1 MRCPKADPAAVDLT
15 AGDLADV
22 EPTAPLVGVKV
33 YFRWRASTTKPWT
46 LLGSNLTNASGVAVR
61 AYAPRTSGY
70 WQATVAA
77 TTTRSIG
84 VSATSPRT
92 VVKP

>member
-1 MRCPKADPAAVDLT
+1 VTSL
-15 AGDLADV
+15 G
-22 EPTAPLVGVKV
+22 APLAGVKV
-33 YFRWRASTTKPWT
+33 YFRWRASPTRPWT